1 MKPTSLAVALLF
13 LCAGF
18 GPAGLAHAG
27 ERSLSLSEAVAMALE
42 NNPSVRQERIA
53 LDAADRD
60 ARTVWNKFLPGINL
74 SGSIRKAHD
83 LPNAS
88 SPLPAAGP
96 EMSLSAG
103 LSLSLNAGIPEA
115 IRQTLIARDAAALS
129 LARAESALTASVS
142 KAYYSLIADGAGLE
156 ASVESLKLA
165 QALADQTEK
174 NYRNGLASELD
185 ALQARYA
192 AAVAQQEL
200 LVKRQAFGVSSRN
213 FNALAGLELDERVIP
228 SDTIEPDLAPVAKP
242 PVLDRWIE
250 GRNDVASARLALE
263 KARSA
268 DLAAAIN
275 RFGPTLSLSEQT
287 SVSGLQ
293 DGFSLPETATFTLS
307 VSLPLDGYIPG
318 SRGEAATRQSRAAAE
333 VAALALE
340 KARLAARQEIETL
353 FANLEQLREGIALK
367 RMNEEVAAR
376 AYDLSGQG
384 YASGLVTQTALDDA
398 RTRLLSARL
407 AVLSAENSYQAA
419 LIDLAAALNV
429 RIGELYGLAG
439 GK

>member
-1 MKPTSLAVALLF
+1 MKPTTLAVALMAF
-13 LCAGF
+13 LAEAGF
-18 GPAGLAHAG
+18 AGLACAG
-27 ERSLSLSEAVAMALE
+27 ERNLSLSEAVALALA
-42 NNPSVRQERIA
+42 NNPTVRQERIA
-53 LDAADRD
+53 ADAADGD
-60 ARTVWNKFLPGINL
+60 ARTVWNKFLPGISL
-74 SGSIRKAHD
+74 SGSVRKTHD
-83 LPNAS
+83 LPNTS
-88 SPLPAAGP
+88 SPLPASSP

-103 LSLSLNAGIPEA
+103 LSLTLNAGIPEA
-115 IRQTLIARDAAALS
+115 IRQTLIARDTAALS
-129 LARAESALTASVS
+129 LARAETSLTASVS
-142 KAYYSLIADGAGLE
+142 KAYYALIADRASLE

-185 ALQARYA
+185 ALQSRYA
-192 AAVAQQEL
+192 AASAQQDL

-213 FNALAGLELDERVIP
+213 FNALVGLELDETVLP
-228 SDTIEPDLAPVAKP
+228 TDTIEPDLAPVVKP
-242 PVLDRWIE
+242 QALDRWIE

-268 DLAAAIN
+268 DFAAKIN

-318 SRGEAATRQSRAAAE
+318 SRGAAATRQSRAAAE
-333 VAALALE
+333 VASLALE
-340 KARLAARQEIETL
+340 KTRLSARQEIETL

-367 RMNEEVAAR
+367 RMNEKVASR

-398 RTRLLSARL
+398 RTRLLSAKL

-429 RIGELYGLAG
+429 QIGDLYGLAG
-439 GK
+439 GN